1 MESVLEAIREYVNS
15 WDLQAETC
23 NVFHGEKMSKNPY
36 RSVLLQLLSIF
47 TCSPVPRYW
56 VKEVKCLFTR
66 LMRNVE
72 KNVLLRVRFLG

>member
-47 TCSPVPRYW
+47 TCS
-56 VKEVKCLFTR
+56 LSQGT
-66 LMRNVE
+66 
-72 KNVLLRVRFLG
+72 G